1 METNLSVLIPRVS
14 KLSQKFDNTSLIIS
28 HHWVLVDEI
37 NSKKKLYIFRKNKEL
52 LISEDGKVDIASW
65 R

>member
-37 NSKKKLYIFRKNKEL
+37 NSKKKLYIFRKIKNF
-52 LISEDGKVDIASW
+52 
-65 R
+65 